1 MTIEDIY
8 DEFEGRLRRYAMSLA
23 RDSDAADDLVQETL
37 IRASAHV
44 ALLGHLNGY
53 QQRAWLFR
61 ALKNLFI
68 DEQRSRKRREALVE
82 QLGAQTEFVGEPP
95 ALSSPGLLDHVP
107 ERDRELLEMRYV
119 EGMTSRE
126 ISEDLGIPAATVR
139 SRLHL
144 AIKRLRGRRDELLY

>member
-1 MTIEDIY
+1 MTIEDLY
-8 DEFEGRLRRYAMSLA
+8 DEFEGRLRRYAMTLA
-23 RDSDAADDLVQETL
+23 RDSDAAADLVQETL
-37 IRASAHV
+37 IRASAHA
-44 ALLGHLNGY
+44 ALLERLNGY
-53 QQRAWLFR
+53 QRRAWLFR
-61 ALKNLFI
+61 VLKNAFI
-68 DEQRSRKRREALVE
+68 DEQRSRKRQQSLVE

-95 ALSSPGLLDHVP
+95 APSSGLLDHVP

-144 AIKRLRGRRDELLY
+144 AIKRLRGKSSELL